1 MTEGSL
7 RFAALVALVVI
18 AFALGGGG
26 SRFGLANLAV
36 QLAAFLTI
44 AAFPAATL
52 EFWRRAP
59 AALRALA
66 AASLLVPLLQLVPLP
81 PAIWTALPG
90 RDLVARSLE
99 AAALDVGWMP
109 FSTYPLRTA
118 LALSALVTP
127 LAVVA
132 VGWSLPKH
140 HVFNLGWLVVGLGL
154 VTALIGAIQVSTG
167 ALLDLWPEG
176 IGMNALLGTFAN
188 RNSTGLFL
196 VGTLALAIC
205 LPVPWRHP
213 VVIPVRAALC
223 GVLVA
228 AVILTKSRTGLA
240 LTLIPLLLALAYITA
255 MAIRRIGSGAKSRA
269 AILAVAIFGLGI
281 TGMVATVSLAPGR
294 VAETLQR
301 FEGSQEDARKYI
313 WEDAT
318 YAASRYWPAGAGMG
332 AFDDVFQVDEALE
345 NLGARRAGRVHND
358 FIEVTIEAGL
368 LGVVLVAAW
377 LGLVGWLAW
386 RARLSPDRWAAW
398 AAATF
403 LLAIALQSITDYPL
417 RTQTMLMA
425 AAVSLLLLARIASEP
440 VRRRTR

>member
-7 RFAALVALVVI
+7 RFAALVALMVI

-66 AASLLVPLLQLVPLP
+66 AASLLVPLLQLIPLP

-90 RDLVARSLE
+90 RDLVAQALE

-140 HVFNLGWLVVGLGL
+140 HVLNLGWLVVGLGL

-176 IGMNALLGTFAN
+176 IGMKALLGTFAN
-188 RNSTGLFL
+188 RNSAGLFL

-205 LPVPWRHP
+205 LPVPWSHP
-213 VVIPVRAALC
+213 VVIPIRIALC
-223 GVLVA
+223 GMLVA

-255 MAIRRIGSGAKSRA
+255 IAIRRIGPGAKSRA
-269 AILAVAIFGLGI
+269 GILAAAIFGLGI

-294 VAETLQR
+294 LAETLER
-301 FEGSQEDARKYI
+301 FEGSREDARKYI
-313 WEDAT
+313 WEDAS

-332 AFDDVFQVDEALE
+332 TFDDVFQVDEALE

-425 AAVSLLLLARIASEP
+425 GAVSLLLLARIASEP